1 MKTREKCVNLLKVNN
16 KGARTTTYK
25 DTLDYE
31 LSFTGFRSSHRRC
44 SVKKCVLRN
53 FAKFTGKHLC
63 QRLFFNKVAGLRP
76 TTLLKKRLWHRCF
89 TENFA
94 KFLRTPFLQNT
105 SEWQLLYYIIQ
116 EMKFL
121 IKDSFSR
128 CDQIY
133 RKPWI
138 WSHLLKKPSMENFIF
153 CAVLILE
160 S

>member
-1 MKTREKCVNLLKVNN
+1 MQYSSTSVYETLVYCSIDILQYHCMRHQCIVVFIYAQYSFAAVRNQTLSEK
-16 KGARTTTYK
+16 
-25 DTLDYE
+25 
-31 LSFTGFRSSHRRC
+31 
-44 SVKKCVLRN
+44 
-53 FAKFTGKHLC
+53 
-63 QRLFFNKVAGLRP
+63 
-76 TTLLKKRLWHRCF
+76 LKKRLWHRCF

-121 IKDSFSR
+121 IKDSFSK

-133 RKPWI
+133 RKSWI